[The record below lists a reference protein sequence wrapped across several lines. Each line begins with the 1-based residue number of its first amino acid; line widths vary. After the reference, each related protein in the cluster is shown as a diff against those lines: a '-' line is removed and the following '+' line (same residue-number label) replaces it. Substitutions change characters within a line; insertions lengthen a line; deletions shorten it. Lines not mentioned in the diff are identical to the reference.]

1 MTSATDPPQSKLPGV
16 IAGRYRPVRLL
27 GRGGMGAVY
36 EAVHT
41 WTGRRVAVK
50 TLLPHLAGDGG
61 AVERFRREARAGV
74 QGAHP
79 HIVDVLDMGVDDD
92 GAPYLAQE
100 LLLGEDLAA
109 LLAREGPL
117 PVRRAY
123 EILVPVMAAL
133 DAAHRAGVVHR
144 DVKPGNVFL
153 ARGPHGAATPK
164 VIDFGIA
171 ALSDAAPVTRT
182 GAPVGTPQYMA
193 PEQARGARDVD
204 ARADVWAAGCLWFE
218 ALAGRR
224 PVDGDNYQAVMA
236 ALLTG
241 PAPSLRAAAPSLPD
255 GLCAAVEGALQPDR
269 ARRHRD
275 MASFARALLAAPCCA
290 GEAWGAAL
298 AEAFPFPDG
307 EPAAPPAAEG
317 PPTLDLPPATPPPSD
332 RPDAPPRAENNAPP
346 HTTAPTTRPSERPP
360 RATAWRS
367 IALVAIGAALASAAM
382 LLLRAPPRETSR
394 PSVAAPPAPPAP
406 FAPTPAPEVAAVL
419 RGAAAPA
426 APDAGVRAP
435 PAAPAVRP
443 VSAAPP
449 VDARRR
455 IRTRAGDAGVTRSS
469 VINGAPVLEP

>member
-1 MTSATDPPQSKLPGV
+1 MPHATDPPPAKLPGV

-50 TLLPHLAGDGG
+50 TLLPHLAGDEG

-79 HIVDVLDMGVDDD
+79 HIIDVLDMGVDDD

-117 PVRRAY
+117 PPRRAY

-153 ARGPHGAATPK
+153 ARGSLGAVTPK

-224 PVDGDNYQAVMA
+224 PVDGDNYQALMA

-241 PAPSLRAAAPSLPD
+241 PAPSLRAAAPSLPVD
-255 GLCAAVEGALQPDR
+255 LCAAVEGALQPER

-307 EPAAPPAAEG
+307 ELVTPPAAEG
-317 PPTLDLPPATPPPSD
+317 PPTLDLPPATPPPSA
-332 RPDAPPRAENNAPP
+332 RPDAPPRAEKNSPP
-346 HTTAPTTRPSERPP
+346 PTTAPTTRPSDRPP

-382 LLLRAPPRETSR
+382 LLLRVPPREAPR

-406 FAPTPAPEVAAVL
+406 EVATAL
-419 RGAAAPA
+419 RGAATPA

-435 PAAPAVRP
+435 TVAPAVP
-443 VSAAPP
+443 SMSAPPP

-455 IRTRAGDAGVTRSS
+455 IRTRVGDAGAPRAL